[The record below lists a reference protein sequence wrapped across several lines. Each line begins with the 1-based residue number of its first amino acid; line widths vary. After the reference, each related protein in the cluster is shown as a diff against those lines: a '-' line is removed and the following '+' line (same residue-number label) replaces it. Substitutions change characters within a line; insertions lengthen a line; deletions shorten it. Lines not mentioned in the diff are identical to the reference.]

1 MKCLLNIFLDME
13 NYGNEVSLSASSK
26 QLMTNKEEIGCRM
39 LCCCCF
45 PCLPLWGRTLC
56 CLGFLGICVFLV
68 TFILIVSTFKTPQAL
83 LVENTYEQQNGI
95 YNAKYSLQN
104 DNFFGFDFE
113 NIKVMVQEEAFYN
126 V

>member
-1 MKCLLNIFLDME
+1 MI
-13 NYGNEVSLSASSK
+13 
-26 QLMTNKEEIGCRM
+26 NKEEMGCRI

-56 CLGFLGICVFLV
+56 CLGFLGVCVFLV
-68 TFILIVSTFKTPQAL
+68 TFILIVSTFKAPQAI
-83 LVENTYEQQNGI
+83 LVESAYEQQNGI